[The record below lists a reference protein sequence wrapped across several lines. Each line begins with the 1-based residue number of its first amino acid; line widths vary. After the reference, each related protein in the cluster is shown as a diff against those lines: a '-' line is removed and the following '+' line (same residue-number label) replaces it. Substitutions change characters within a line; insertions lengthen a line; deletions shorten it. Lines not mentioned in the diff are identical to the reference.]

1 MIEAKTT
8 SSNPEL
14 LALQNAGAAIASSS
28 DLDYILDVVSQ
39 EMINLLGVEGC
50 AIFRWNQ
57 DKGTISL
64 LVERGP
70 DGKRALAVPADIYFL
85 ADAPLINRVLIDR
98 CAQQISLS
106 QAKADPAEL
115 TRMQE
120 AKIKSLLVLPM
131 ECYGQLV
138 GVVQVVEGQGERVFT
153 IPEIALAQLLANQ
166 TASAIENA
174 RLYQVDR
181 SHRQELEIVQNVSLS
196 LTASLELSDVFDAIL
211 SAALELVAAEDA
223 HIFLYD
229 AGRLTF
235 GAMMTPA
242 GRQEQPI
249 SDPRPHGLTYTVA
262 RQGEPFMIPDMA
274 KHPLYADSP
283 PNWHGAIIGMPLK
296 IGERVVGVMNTFCS
310 HPYTFS
316 EGEIR
321 ALHLLADQAAIAI
334 ENARLYAETQ
344 QRAQQL
350 AVLHELDQAVSASLH
365 LADIYHTCARHAAR
379 IINFDHI
386 SINLLEDDEIRVNY
400 VTDREGTLTS
410 AKSKL
415 PLKSSAAGWVITQ
428 GQPLLRHNVAADSRF
443 VEDEQLVKADI
454 QSGMVIP
461 LRYKRQI
468 IGAWSIGSRKRS
480 AYTPDDLELA
490 QAIADQLANAIE
502 NARLYKQAR
511 QEITER
517 KQAEAALRA
526 SEERFRQ
533 VISSISDWIYMTRI
547 NEDGSRINLYLS
559 SHVETLT
566 GYPYEKF
573 MADWNF
579 WPSGIIHPEDRTA
592 AAEQSARLA
601 IGQSSEMEYRL
612 IRADGEIIWVRDSAR
627 VESEGDKAKMIYGV
641 VSDITQ
647 RKQLEEQFHQS
658 QKMEAI
664 GRLAGGVAH
673 DFNNLLTVINGYS
686 ELLLYRHLEGTSPLR
701 RYIEEIRKAG
711 ERAASLTGQLLAFSR
726 KQVLQPQIIDL
737 NTVVADMDKLLRR
750 LIGEDIDLVTAPGA
764 ESGSVK
770 ADPGQIEQVIMNLVV
785 NARDAMPHGGNL
797 TVGTANVTLDETHT
811 RGIVGLEPG
820 PHVVLMVKDTGS
832 GMDPEVMSHIFE
844 PFFTTKEKQKG
855 TGLGLATVY
864 GIVTQSGGYIDVSS
878 KIGAGTTFKVYLPQV
893 DQQVELS
900 KPEQSTE
907 APHGQE
913 TILLVEDEDLV
924 RDLTRTVLLEH
935 GYRVLEASGGSQAL
949 SISEEYQSSIDLL
962 ATDVVMPHMS
972 GRELAERLL
981 LLRPNIKIL
990 YMSGYTDDTIVHH
1003 GLADPSITFLQKPF
1017 TPAELAHKVRE
1028 VLDS

>member
-1 MIEAKTT
+1 FA
-8 SSNPEL
+8 
-14 LALQNAGAAIASSS
+14 
-28 DLDYILDVVSQ
+28 
-39 EMINLLGVEGC
+39 
-50 AIFRWNQ
+50 
-57 DKGTISL
+57 
-64 LVERGP
+64 
-70 DGKRALAVPADIYFL
+70 
-85 ADAPLINRVLIDR
+85 
-98 CAQQISLS
+98 
-106 QAKADPAEL
+106 
-115 TRMQE
+115 
-120 AKIKSLLVLPM
+120 
-131 ECYGQLV
+131 
-138 GVVQVVEGQGERVFT
+138 
-153 IPEIALAQLLANQ
+153 
-166 TASAIENA
+166 
-174 RLYQVDR
+174 
-181 SHRQELEIVQNVSLS
+181 
-196 LTASLELSDVFDAIL
+196 
-211 SAALELVAAEDA
+211 
-223 HIFLYD
+223 
-229 AGRLTF
+229 
-235 GAMMTPA
+235 
-242 GRQEQPI
+242 
-249 SDPRPHGLTYTVA
+249 
-262 RQGEPFMIPDMA
+262 
-274 KHPLYADSP
+274 
-283 PNWHGAIIGMPLK
+283 
-296 IGERVVGVMNTFCS
+296 
-310 HPYTFS
+310 
-316 EGEIR
+316 
-321 ALHLLADQAAIAI
+321 
-334 ENARLYAETQ
+334 
-344 QRAQQL
+344 
-350 AVLHELDQAVSASLH
+350 
-365 LADIYHTCARHAAR
+365 
-379 IINFDHI
+379 
-386 SINLLEDDEIRVNY
+386 
-400 VTDREGTLTS
+400 
-410 AKSKL
+410 
-415 PLKSSAAGWVITQ
+415 
-428 GQPLLRHNVAADSRF
+428 
-443 VEDEQLVKADI
+443 EDEQLVGIGI
-454 QSGMVIP
+454 QSGIIIP
-461 LRYKRQI
+461 LRYKRQA
-468 IGAWSIGSRKRS
+468 IGAWSIGSRQRG
-480 AYTPDDLELA
+480 AYTPDDLEIA
-490 QAIADQLANAIE
+490 QDIADQLANAIE

-517 KQAEAALRA
+517 KQAEVALRA

-533 VISSISDWIYMTRI
+533 VISSISDWIYTTRI
-547 NEDGSRINLYLS
+547 NEDGSRVNLYLS

-579 WPSGIIHPEDRTA
+579 WPSGVVHPDDRAA

-601 IGQSSEMEYRL
+601 VGQSSEMEYRL

-627 VESEGDKAKMIYGV
+627 VESEGDKAKIIYGV

-686 ELLLYRHLEGTSPLR
+686 ELLLYRHLDGTSPLR
-701 RYIEEIRKAG
+701 RYIEEIKKAG

-737 NTVVADMDKLLRR
+737 NTVVADIDKMLRR

-797 TVGTANVTLDETHT
+797 TVGTANVTLDETYT

-832 GMDPEVMSHIFE
+832 GMDPEILSHIFE

-878 KIGAGTTFKVYLPQV
+878 KVGAGTTFKVYLPQV

-949 SISEEYQSSIDLL
+949 SISEQYQNPIDLL

-981 LLRPNIKIL
+981 LLRPDIKIL
-990 YMSGYTDDTIVHH
+990 YMSGYTDDIIVHH